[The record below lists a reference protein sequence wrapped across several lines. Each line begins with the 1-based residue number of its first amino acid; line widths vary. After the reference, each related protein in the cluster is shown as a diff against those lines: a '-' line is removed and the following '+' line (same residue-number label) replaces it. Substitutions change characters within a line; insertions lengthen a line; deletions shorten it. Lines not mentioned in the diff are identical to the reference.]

1 LRHRFQ
7 STTECISVSQPSS
20 PFPQGTVSTSA
31 IVAASGAFWGLWWI
45 PLRFL
50 ESRGLTGNW
59 ANVTLNAAATLIVLP
74 IVIAKPWPTRQD
86 LGRLLVVG
94 LLAGFTFATWNH
106 ALLYGTVVRVTLLFY
121 LSPIWAT
128 AFGVLF
134 LRDPVGPAR
143 VVSILLGFS
152 GASMVLDFHGI
163 VPVPRNGAEWLAL
176 ASGVTFA
183 LMTVYIRK
191 THDVGALQKTL
202 ANSMFAIPF
211 ALAFLIIVPA
221 PPPSFGTLISALPLI
236 LVSCIW
242 LVPVGF
248 LILWGAGRLDPGRV
262 SILLLFEVL
271 ASALSAAL
279 FANEPFGWH
288 EGIGC
293 VLILG
298 AGLIEGINQLCAR
311 PRPDVIP

>member
-1 LRHRFQ
+1 M
-7 STTECISVSQPSS
+7 SVPTS
-20 PFPQGTVSTSA
+20 PYPQAT
-31 IVAASGAFWGLWWI
+31 VAASVAVAAAGAFWGLWWI

-50 ESRGLTGNW
+50 ESHGLTGNW
-59 ANVTLNAAATLIVLP
+59 ASVTLNAAATLIVLP
-74 IVIAKPWPTRQD
+74 VVIARSWPTRQD
-86 LGRLLVVG
+86 LRRLVVVG
-94 LLAGFTFATWNH
+94 LLAGFTFAAWNH

-143 VVSILLGFS
+143 AVSILLGFS

-163 VPVPRNGAEWLAL
+163 VPVPRDGAEWLAL
-176 ASGVTFA
+176 GSGVTFA

-191 THDVGALQKTL
+191 THDVAALQKTL
-202 ANSMFAIPF
+202 ANSMFAVPF
-211 ALAFLIIVPA
+211 ALVFLIIAPA
-221 PPPSFGTLISALPLI
+221 PPPSLGTLVNALPLI
-236 LVSCIW
+236 LLSCIW

-271 ASALSAAL
+271 ASAISAAL

-288 EGIGC
+288 EGTGC
-293 VLILG
+293 VLILS
-298 AGLIEGINQLCAR
+298 AGLVEGINQLRAR
-311 PRPDVIP
+311 PRPRIIS

>member
-1 LRHRFQ
+1 M
-7 STTECISVSQPSS
+7 SS
-20 PFPQGTVSTSA
+20 PTSPYPQGTLWTSV

-50 ESRGLTGNW
+50 ESHGLVGNW
-59 ANVTLNAAATLIVLP
+59 ANVILNVAATLIVLP
-74 IVIAKPWPTRQD
+74 IVIVRSWPSRQD

-106 ALLYGTVVRVTLLFY
+106 ALIYGSVVRVTLLFY

-128 AFGVLF
+128 AFGILL
-134 LRDPVGPAR
+134 LRDPVGPMR
-143 VVSILLGFS
+143 ILSILLGFA
-152 GASMVLDFHGI
+152 GASMVLEFHGI
-163 VPVPRNGAEWLAL
+163 LPVPRNAAEWLAL
-176 ASGVTFA
+176 ACGVTFA
-183 LMTVYIRK
+183 LVTVYIRK

-202 ANSMFAIPF
+202 ANSLFAVPF
-211 ALAFLIIVPA
+211 ALGYLLIAPA
-221 PPPSFGTLISALPLI
+221 PPPALVTVIGALPLI
-236 LVSCIW
+236 LLSCVW

-248 LILWGAGRLDPGRV
+248 LILWGAGRLDPGRI

-271 ASALSAAL
+271 ASAISAAL

-293 VLILG
+293 VLILS
-298 AGLIEGINQLCAR
+298 AGLLEGINQIYTQEAR
-311 PRPDVIP
+311 PSS

>member
-1 LRHRFQ
+1 
-7 STTECISVSQPSS
+7 
-20 PFPQGTVSTSA
+20 
-31 IVAASGAFWGLWWI
+31 
-45 PLRFL
+45 
-50 ESRGLTGNW
+50 
-59 ANVTLNAAATLIVLP
+59 LNAAATLILLP
-74 IVIAKPWPTRQD
+74 IVIARSWPPQQE

-106 ALLYGTVVRVTLLFY
+106 ALLYGAVVRVTLLFY

-143 VVSILLGFS
+143 LASILLGFS
-152 GASMVLDFHGI
+152 GASMVLEFHGI
-163 VPVPRNGAEWLAL
+163 VPVPRSGAEWLAL

-183 LMTVYIRK
+183 LVTVYIRK
-191 THDVGALQKTL
+191 THDLGALQKTL
-202 ANSMFAIPF
+202 ANSMFAVPF
-211 ALAFLIIVPA
+211 ALAYLIIAPA
-221 PPPSFGTLISALPLI
+221 PPPTFDMVIGALPLI
-236 LVSCIW
+236 LLSCIW

-248 LILWGAGRLDPGRV
+248 LVLWGAGRLDPGRV

-298 AGLIEGINQLCAR
+298 AGLLEGVSQLYAR
-311 PRPDVIP
+311 RRLSVTS